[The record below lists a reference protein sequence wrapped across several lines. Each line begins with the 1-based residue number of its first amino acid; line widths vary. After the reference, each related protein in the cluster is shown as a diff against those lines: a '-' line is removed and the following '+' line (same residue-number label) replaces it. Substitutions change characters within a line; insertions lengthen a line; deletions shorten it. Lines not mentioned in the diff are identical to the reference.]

1 MSHLRVL
8 PEQGETEIPEP
19 HRESGDERPPITV
32 TAVVNPEHD
41 RDDVAELLRLAARS
55 ASVDLHLEF
64 ARTSEENV
72 RSPGIA
78 PVRES
83 GQEPAQLWTVPES
96 DARLRVL
103 VPARVVL
110 RDGVPVRLTR
120 LEFDLLLFLAERPGR
135 VFRREAL
142 LSAVWGADSVQG
154 GDRSVTRRT
163 VDVHIRRVRVKL
175 GQDLDLISTVRGV
188 GYRLD
193 GASLTVEGASE
204 RAAGRPDRATV
215 LA

>member
-120 LEFDLLLFLAERPGR
+120 LEFED
-135 VFRREAL
+135 
-142 LSAVWGADSVQG
+142 WKSV
-154 GDRSVTRRT
+154 V
-163 VDVHIRRVRVKL
+163 
-175 GQDLDLISTVRGV
+175 
-188 GYRLD
+188 
-193 GASLTVEGASE
+193 
-204 RAAGRPDRATV
+204 
-215 LA
+215 